1 MSTTNTSPA
10 SPGGLELKVQDALSG
25 VQSVLAA
32 KSTLQ
37 LNGKPMTQAQIAA
50 QLTGFVNTIDA
61 VTTAKQSYAEALAT
75 RKTAEPV
82 MREFLVQLRGALIG
96 LFGRGSPQFA
106 KFGMTATKPAKL
118 KPTVAVLSAAQSQLT
133 RAQRGTMSKKQRQ
146 SITVISPPQ
155 VTLGVSGRLAV
166 TPPSVNVASSSPS
179 TVAPG
184 ASSSGASGSGGS
196 NPASGQV
203 SAAVAPAVQPRSA
216 VAQPVTVAAQPAIAA
231 PVAVPLGK

>member
-166 TPPSVNVASSSPS
+166 TPPSVNVPSGSSAPSSAVASG
-179 TVAPG
+179 A
-184 ASSSGASGSGGS
+184 ASSSGASSS
-196 NPASGQV
+196 PASGQV
-203 SAAVAPAVQPRSA
+203 SATVQPAPA
-216 VAQPVTVAAQPAIAA
+216 VAQPAAVAAQPAIVSPIAA
-231 PVAVPLGK
+231 PLSK